1 MNDNKG
7 KVNRKEIKRKGIN
20 IHGDI
25 RRWKEEFVYD
35 KKKTRKRKGNVE
47 KKVIQIGRYCESRRD

>member
-1 MNDNKG
+1 MDDNKG
-7 KVNRKEIKRKGIN
+7 KLNRKEIKRKGIN
-20 IHGDI
+20 RHGDI

-47 KKVIQIGRYCESRRD
+47 KKVIQIGRYYESRRD